1 MVSRAHRWC
10 AVLQAPGDVVEL
22 DPVQIALAVRT
33 ARDVVAPLPPPRTA
47 HIGAEAVAAAAAVD
61 VVAVGRVVG
70 VAGAE
75 DAAVH
80 AVKWWTNRAEQSW
93 RKSKEGGVA
102 YIRPLWALLGFIL
115 IVGFLLGG
123 LINQCGR
130 CHSDALTRRLETIL
144 VGAILDDTHLAIGI
158 HIAIF
163 ALHLAGGQ
171 FRLDLER
178 TIGAL
183 IAIGIGAILVVSV

>member
-1 MVSRAHRWC
+1 M
-10 AVLQAPGDVVEL
+10 LQAPGDVVEL

-33 ARDVVAPLPPPRTA
+33 AHDVVAPLPPPRTA
-47 HIGAEAVAAAAAVD
+47 HTGAVAAAAAVD
-61 VVAVGRVVG
+61 VVAVGRAVG

-93 RKSKEGGVA
+93 RKSKEVGVA
-102 YIRPLWALLGFIL
+102 YIRPLWALLGLIL

-130 CHSDALTRRLETIL
+130 CDSDALTRRLEAIL

-158 HIAIF
+158 HIAVF

-171 FRLDLER
+171 LGLDLER